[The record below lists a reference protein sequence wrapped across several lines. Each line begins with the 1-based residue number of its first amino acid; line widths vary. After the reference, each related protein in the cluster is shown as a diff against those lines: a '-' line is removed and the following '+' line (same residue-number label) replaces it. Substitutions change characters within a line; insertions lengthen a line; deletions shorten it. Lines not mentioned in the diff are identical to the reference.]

1 VVHVCRGIWD
11 WRDFQK
17 SCTICYSSIQTM
29 SKSCS
34 KRALQTWDRI
44 WQEKECV
51 QRHKILQKRGRD
63 VVVKE
68 LKVKVGVGQR
78 KREEMLQEF
87 KSAKKQ
93 WHRKITPPV
102 GKEMTTDEETDSGHY
117 IWQNSLLG
125 VLEQREDYWWAS
137 LLRERPKYVLMKAEQ
152 VVRLSQEDESSLK
165 IIKTPNR
172 YTLRRSY

>member
-1 VVHVCRGIWD
+1 MYAEGYGIGGIFKSLARFAIPLFKQWAKAVVKEHCRRGTGYDRRKNVSNDI
-11 WRDFQK
+11 K
-17 SCTICYSSIQTM
+17 SC
-29 SKSCS
+29 
-34 KRALQTWDRI
+34 R
-44 WQEKECV
+44 KEEEM
-51 QRHKILQKRGRD
+51 LF
-63 VVVKE
+63 VKE